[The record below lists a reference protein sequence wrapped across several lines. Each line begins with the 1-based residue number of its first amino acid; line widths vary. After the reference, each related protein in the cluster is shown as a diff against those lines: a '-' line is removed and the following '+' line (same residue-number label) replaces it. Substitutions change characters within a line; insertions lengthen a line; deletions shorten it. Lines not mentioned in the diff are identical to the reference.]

1 VKVLVGLGNPG
12 KRYERTPHNVGFNV
26 IEGLAKGLTCVLKTS
41 FSFNARMGKVFFNGE
56 EILLLEPQSYMN
68 ASGPVVGSIL
78 RYNKAAPTD
87 MILVL
92 DDADIELGR
101 LRIRAKGS
109 SGGHKGLESVI
120 QNVGSEEFARVRV
133 GIGRSNDGRNLVE
146 HVLTPFSKSE
156 RNEVDRIV
164 TRAAEA
170 VLCIIESG
178 VETAMNRFN
187 ARNVEQNVTLS

>member
-1 VKVLVGLGNPG
+1 MGNLGR
-12 KRYERTPHNVGFNV
+12 RYERTPHNVGFDV
-26 IEGLAKGLTCVLKTS
+26 IEGLAKNLACVLRRS
-41 FSFNARMGKVFFNGE
+41 FRFNARMGKTTFNNE

-68 ASGPVVGSIL
+68 DSGSVVGPVL
-78 RYNKAAPTD
+78 RYKKAAPAD

-92 DDADIELGR
+92 DDADLDLGR

-120 QNVGSEEFARVRV
+120 ENVGSGEFARVRV
-133 GIGRSNDGRNLVE
+133 GIGRNSDGRNLVE
-146 HVLTPFSKSE
+146 HVLTPFSKNE
-156 RNEVDRIV
+156 RAEIDKTI
-164 TRAAEA
+164 TRAGEA

-187 ARNVEQNVTLS
+187 AKNVE